1 MVLKVKLAKKK
12 ENVRGNGI
20 FFDKKKDKRKWKK
33 RSNTF
38 LFLFVSGWIKYNFQ
52 ILDC

>member
-1 MVLKVKLAKKK
+1 MEIFWQKKK
-12 ENVRGNGI
+12 IRGNE
-20 FFDKKKDKRKWKK
+20 KK

-38 LFLFVSGWIKYNFQ
+38 LFLFVGGWIKYNFQ